1 MMSWEKQNY
10 GNGNQVSGCHVLAQ
24 GGVAIRMLRGT
35 RETFSIL
42 IAIVVLQL
50 QKYDKTH
57 RGEDFWPRWVN
68 KDQIYPLA
76 MNTQNQNSKS
86 G

>member
-1 MMSWEKQNY
+1 MSWEKQNY
-10 GNGNQVSGCHVLAQ
+10 RNGNQVSGCHVLAR

-35 RETFSIL
+35 RETFSTL

-57 RGEDFWPRWVN
+57 RGEDFWTRWVN

-76 MNTQNQNSKS
+76 MNTQNQNSKN